1 MPIHATASASASGAP
16 APGTTAIS
24 KPITPPMTSRTAAS
38 RGKTRART
46 LGACGTRID
55 KRLSM

>member
-1 MPIHATASASASGAP
+1 
-16 APGTTAIS
+16 
-24 KPITPPMTSRTAAS
+24 MTSRTAAS